1 MPFGVTLFQ
10 NSAIMVTLHGSSN
23 RVQGI
28 EEIILPG
35 INRVIIINGW
45 DTAVGGTIT
54 TNGRFLI
61 S

>member
-23 RVQGI
+23 CVQGI

-35 INRVIIINGW
+35 INRVIILTDGIPQLGVRSQRTV
-45 DTAVGGTIT
+45 D
-54 TNGRFLI
+54 